1 MGKFYIEL
9 DFIGLGTGPMIAGM
23 ILELYNKNY
32 QITVLISMIIGIIGV
47 LFWLLAIKWINKDIE
62 TISSILN
69 LRAEEMARIN
79 GK

>member
-1 MGKFYIEL
+1 
-9 DFIGLGTGPMIAGM
+9 M
-23 ILELYNKNY
+23 ILESYNRNY

-47 LFWLLAIKWINKDIE
+47 LFWLLAIKWIDKDIE

-69 LRAEEMARIN
+69 QRAEEMARIN